1 METHEIRREYL
12 NPELIPADALTIQ
25 GRCAALFFYLSTFR
39 VEEIA
44 PGLFGSLFDNPRPA
58 DAVILRRRIWATREE
73 RAQMEREGKPRRLFV
88 GPCYFRVVA
97 YKGKP
102 ITTGEYTDELAALR
116 AAVTQRE
123 QPEPV
128 EE

>member
-88 GPCYFRVVA
+88 GPAYCRVIA
-97 YKGKP
+97 YNGKP
-102 ITTGEYTDELAALR
+102 ITTGDYPDEWAALLDAIR
-116 AAVTQRE
+116 QRE
-123 QPEPV
+123 KPVPV
-128 EE
+128 EG

>member
-12 NPELIPADALTIQ
+12 NPEIIPADALTIQ

-44 PGLFGSLFDNPRPA
+44 PGLFGSPFDSRPA
-58 DAVILRRRIWATREE
+58 DAVILRRRIYATREE
-73 RAQMEREGKPRRLFV
+73 RAQMEREGKPRRPFV
-88 GPCYFRVVA
+88 GPSYFRVVA

-102 ITTGEYTDELAALR
+102 ITTGDYTDNLAALR
-116 AAVTQRE
+116 DAIQQRE
-123 QPEPV
+123 TPEPS
-128 EE
+128 E